1 MPYSTGS
8 SAQCSV
14 MTQTGGMVWEVGMLK
29 RERIYVSIHVSDL
42 LHCMGETNKT
52 LYSYYIL
59 IKSTDG
65 YDAAY

>member
-1 MPYSTGS
+1 
-8 SAQCSV
+8 
-14 MTQTGGMVWEVGMLK
+14 MTQMGGMGWESGMLK
-29 RERIYVSIHVSDL
+29 RETIYVSIHVPDL

-59 IKSTDG
+59 IKNTDG

>member
-8 SAQCSV
+8 SAECSM
-14 MTQTGGMVWEVGMLK
+14 MTQIVGMGWEAGMFK

-42 LHCMGETNKT
+42 LCCTGETNKT
-52 LYSYYIL
+52 LHSYYTL
-59 IKSTDG
+59 TKNTDI

>member
-1 MPYSTGS
+1 M
-8 SAQCSV
+8 
-14 MTQTGGMVWEVGMLK
+14 GGMGWESGMLK
-29 RERIYVSIHVSDL
+29 RERIYFSIHVSDL

-59 IKSTDG
+59 IKNTDG